1 MIDDFE
7 RRATIARL
15 NDEFRFTGKG
25 GEMFMT
31 TDIAA
36 LPLADKLLI
45 LTEVRYFAEFTPD
58 NDPHGEHDCAVL
70 TVCGRKVV
78 WKIDY
83 LPAEG
88 IIQADPT
95 SPETTHRA
103 LTIMLGEEY

>member
-1 MIDDFE
+1 MTDDVV

-31 TDIAA
+31 MGIAA
-36 LPLADKLLI
+36 LPLAEKLLI
-45 LTEVRYFAEFTPD
+45 LTEVRYFADFTPD

-70 TVCGRKVV
+70 TVLGHKVV

-83 LPAEG
+83 FPAEG
-88 IIQADPT
+88 INEVDPT
-95 SPETTHRA
+95 NLDTTQRA